1 MSALIILHVNVEVPA
16 DEEHVG
22 VEPSAGVIK
31 MISVGKVISIFPKL
45 LDCIPLKDVIL
56 NS

>member
-1 MSALIILHVNVEVPA
+1 MQVNVEVPA

-31 MISVGKVISIFPKL
+31 IISGGKVISIFPKL
-45 LDCIPLKDVIL
+45 FDCIPLKDVIL